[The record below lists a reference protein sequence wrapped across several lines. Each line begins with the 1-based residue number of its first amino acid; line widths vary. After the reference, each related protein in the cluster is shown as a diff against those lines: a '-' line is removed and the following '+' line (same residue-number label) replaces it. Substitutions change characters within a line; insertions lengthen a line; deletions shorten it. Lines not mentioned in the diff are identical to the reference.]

1 MRGTAPTR
9 SPRGGRAPPR
19 VLHNLFFALRPGEDV
34 RDRIEAVARQLESEH
49 APAGR
54 WLKPHRY
61 HMTLC
66 YLGAH
71 AHVPDALVAD
81 ALAAGDSVRAPAF
94 GFVLDIAGSFGNP
107 GIPWWVGCN
116 ETAPALAALCD
127 AIAAGLSSHPDGGA
141 HRVPHVTI
149 LRDGDRR
156 LPQTSIAPIPWSVD
170 DFVLIDSLIGPES
183 KHTVLRRWRLS
194 A

>member
-1 MRGTAPTR
+1 MR
-9 SPRGGRAPPR
+9 SPGGGRAPSR
-19 VLHNLFFALRPGEDV
+19 VSHNLFFALRPDEGV
-34 RDRIEAVARQLESEH
+34 RDRIEAVARQLKGEL

-71 AHVPDALVAD
+71 AHVPDELIANALS
-81 ALAAGDSVRAPAF
+81 AGDGVRAPAF
-94 GFVLDIAGSFGNP
+94 AFDLDVAGSFANP
-107 GIPWWVGCN
+107 SIPWWVGCR
-116 ETAPALAALCD
+116 ETSPALAVLWD
-127 AIAAGLSSHPDGGA
+127 AISAGLSSHSGGDA

-149 LRDGDRR
+149 LRNADRR

-170 DFVLIDSLIGPES
+170 DFVLIDSLIGPEP